1 MNDYLVQVLKLLY
14 ERKIY
19 KSVLLPLTNLKF
31 GKRFFIMTNEENQ
44 KFTKLHKFLF
54 TDNKFKAMRAKSK
67 LLYAIITERQS
78 LTIAYA
84 KNNQDQSQFL
94 DENNHLFS
102 IYSNSDL
109 KGMLHVSEPTI
120 INLKKELIEYGLLE
134 EIRVPTSNN
143 RLYPKKPYDKYYY
156 LNDIDEFYR
165 LPYAL
170 FDNPFYN
177 KLSPDAIITYAIYL
191 SRYEYS
197 VFKDIFY
204 DKTHNIYCVMPNQEI
219 AKFLNINRKK
229 VARLKNELIAY
240 GLIEVKPSKRA
251 DKLYVNPPKQRNDNK
266 LKKWDIANLKN
277 GTLQTKDM
285 GHCKLKKWDASYTDF
300 SNTNIS
306 VIDSNDMN
314 DMNDI
319 REANI
324 EDTKPNQPN
333 HTDHLQK
340 QSDEEALKHL
350 ELQEMPEDTKRYMNN
365 FSAKEIQIIKS
376 VILKAKR
383 SFNDLYGEVYMLED
397 MDDELFTVLKRFKGI
412 MVKKQEKLEN
422 MQGYLMRSI
431 LSELEEMRST
441 NMRRK
446 NFENSPLN
454 VFKS

>member
-1 MNDYLVQVLKLLY
+1 
-14 ERKIY
+14 
-19 KSVLLPLTNLKF
+19 
-31 GKRFFIMTNEENQ
+31 MT
-44 KFTKLHKFLF
+44 T
-54 TDNKFKAMRAKSK
+54 
-67 LLYAIITERQS
+67 
-78 LTIAYA
+78 
-84 KNNQDQSQFL
+84 
-94 DENNHLFS
+94 
-102 IYSNSDL
+102 
-109 KGMLHVSEPTI
+109 
-120 INLKKELIEYGLLE
+120 
-134 EIRVPTSNN
+134 
-143 RLYPKKPYDKYYY
+143 
-156 LNDIDEFYR
+156 
-165 LPYAL
+165 
-170 FDNPFYN
+170 
-177 KLSPDAIITYAIYL
+177 
-191 SRYEYS
+191 
-197 VFKDIFY
+197 
-204 DKTHNIYCVMPNQEI
+204 
-219 AKFLNINRKK
+219 
-229 VARLKNELIAY
+229 
-240 GLIEVKPSKRA
+240 
-251 DKLYVNPPKQRNDNK
+251 
-266 LKKWDIANLKN
+266 NLKN

-340 QSDEEALKHL
+340 ESDEEALKHL

-383 SFNDLYGEVYMLED
+383 SFNDMYGEVYMLED

-454 VFKS
+454 VFKT